1 MTEIIIKQP
10 RQDYK
15 TLFPREYNLN
25 GKKCII
31 KKIEELERFKKYV
44 VGKRV
49 RVKRNVDMSVAR
61 DSTKSYKYEQF

>member
-31 KKIEELERFKKYV
+31 KNIEELERFKKYV